1 MDIVEFVNSLNSKI
15 SALEDSNAALNKRV
29 EELEEENT
37 RFSAQSGN
45 EAVQLRAQLEEEL
58 QKHEFTR
65 LQLEDEQR
73 NVELSVKLLREL
85 QNTSSD
91 VGALQLVVM
100 ERESTIT
107 KLQQELSAERAE
119 RVRMEATVRQIAQ
132 DKSNESA
139 TRKTL
144 KSMVSVLATQL
155 KHQQSQCHQYEDIIK
170 DQKEEI
176 DRKTRLHLDYF
187 ELDQQNDASSSHT
200 ATTDSNSSE
209 SHSLAKDAYL
219 EELDTRFKTVL
230 DMIEE
235 AEGNTL
241 LLDVSSAIKS
251 AIRDTKQVIGEEIIL
266 AHANLNLERTLRQTA
281 LQQLELEKMANTTLM
296 TIVSDLQSQADTLV
310 DTIYD
315 PNEFKVSFVS
325 S

>member
-1 MDIVEFVNSLNSKI
+1 MDIVEFVNSLNLKI
-15 SALEDSNAALNKRV
+15 STLEASNAALSKRV
-29 EELEEENT
+29 EELEEENK
-37 RFSAQSGN
+37 RFSAQSGD

-58 QKHEFTR
+58 QRHEFTR

-91 VGALQLVVM
+91 VGALQLAVM
-100 ERESTIT
+100 ERESTIS

-187 ELDQQNDASSSHT
+187 EMDLQNDASSSHT

-209 SHSLAKDAYL
+209 SNNITKDAYL

-241 LLDVSSAIKS
+241 ILDVSSAIKS
-251 AIRDTKQVIGEEIIL
+251 ALRDAKQVIGEEIIL

-281 LQQLELEKMANTTLM
+281 LQQLELEKIANTSLM
-296 TIVSDLQSQADTLV
+296 TIVSDLQSQADDLV

-315 PNEFKVSFVS
+315 PSEFKVSFVS